1 MTAFWPTSEPRA
13 PGRGRDEAATE
24 GWLVMERWDD
34 TCSPAARARRWPC
47 PAIFTSRRAH
57 VLDALQVE
65 APSGDGHAGGAA
77 LRRQHHHRHRAAHGG
92 GYPAVRASPGGG
104 HRERDAVRDLRDRG
118 TGGIAHGV
126 RERRGRASRAGRRSD
141 HRHQL
146 RPDDTGRGGPT
157 PSHHRPAQRRQL
169 DPRDARRRPDDAH
182 RNPLGVSV
190 TQPATSTEPRAV
202 LRDHVPV
209 ATRPATGRP
218 TVVIVGAGFG
228 GLRAARALR
237 KAPVNVVL
245 VDRHNYHLFQPLLY
259 QVATAGLEPEEIAR
273 PVRAI
278 LRRQSNTD
286 VRMTEGTG
294 LDAGGKRIDTTDGPI
309 AYDYLILAVGGQT
322 NYFGLESVPRHG
334 FGLKDIPE
342 AIRIRNHVLHAFER
356 AMIEANPERRRAELT
371 FVVVGGGPT
380 GVEMAGA
387 LSELI
392 RLVLVKDYPR
402 LNVKDVRVLL
412 LEATDRL
419 LAAMP
424 DRLGDAAAKILWR
437 KKHVEVRFGAAVQDF
452 DGARITLKS
461 GEVIPARTLI
471 WAAGAKAVSLTAT
484 LGLTTARQGR
494 VAVTPELQAP
504 DHPEVYVIGDA
515 AYLEHDGAPL
525 PMMAPVALQMAD
537 TATANIARRLRDEPP
552 RAFRFKDPGS
562 LATIGRNAAVA
573 YLGGVAFKGF
583 AAWVVWLIVHII
595 QLIGFR
601 NKLFVLMNWA
611 WDYFFYERA
620 ARLITKE

>member
-1 MTAFWPTSEPRA
+1 MAF
-13 PGRGRDEAATE
+13 
-24 GWLVMERWDD
+24 
-34 TCSPAARARRWPC
+34 PC
-47 PAIFTSRRAH
+47 YLSSRRAH
-57 VLDALQVE
+57 VLDALQIQ
-65 APSGDGHAGGAA
+65 APPGDGHAGGAP
-77 LRRQHHHRHRAAHGG
+77 LRRQHHHRLGAPRGG
-92 GYPAVRASPGGG
+92 EYPAVRAGPGGG
-104 HRERDAVRDLRDRG
+104 HRERGAVRDVRDRG
-118 TGGIAHGV
+118 ERGIAHGV
-126 RERRGRASRAGRRSD
+126 RERRRRAPRAGRRSD

-146 RPDDTGRGGPT
+146 CADDARRGGPP
-157 PSHHRPAQRRQL
+157 PSDDRPAQRRQL
-169 DPRDARRRPDDAH
+169 DPRDAHGRPNHAH
-182 RNPLGVSV
+182 RNPLGVAV

-202 LRDHVPV
+202 LRDHAPV

-218 TVVIVGAGFG
+218 TVVIVGAGVG

-278 LRRQSNTD
+278 LRRQSNTEF
-286 VRMTEGTG
+286 RMTEVTG

-356 AMIEANPERRRAELT
+356 AMLEADPERRRAELT

-387 LSELI
+387 LSELM

-402 LNVKDVRVLL
+402 LNVKDVPGH
-412 LEATDRL
+412 
-419 LAAMP
+419 P
-424 DRLGDAAAKILWR
+424 DI
-437 KKHVEVRFGAAVQDF
+437 
-452 DGARITLKS
+452 
-461 GEVIPARTLI
+461 
-471 WAAGAKAVSLTAT
+471 
-484 LGLTTARQGR
+484 
-494 VAVTPELQAP
+494 
-504 DHPEVYVIGDA
+504 YVIGDTA
-515 AYLEHDGAPL
+515 DLEVAGAPL
-525 PMMAPVALQMAD
+525 PMMAPVAIQMAE
-537 TATANIARRLRDEPP
+537 TAVANIRRRIAGEPP
-552 RAFRFKDPGS
+552 VAFRYRDPGS

-573 YLGGVAFKGF
+573 YIRGIGF
-583 AAWVVWLIVHII
+583 TGFPAWVVWLVVHII

-601 NKLFVLMNWA
+601 NKVFVLLNWA

-620 ARLITKE
+620 ARLIT